1 MKFLEEK
8 EIITP
13 PSGSVELTE
22 KLVPICELEDD
33 QLHPDGHYAF
43 TRAVVDVSSLKKKL
57 NDMPQELWEVSK
69 YSIEYIAISSY

>member
-1 MKFLEEK
+1 M
-8 EIITP
+8 
-13 PSGSVELTE
+13 GHCQRELTE
-22 KLVPICELEDD
+22 KLVPICELEDG

-69 YSIEYIAISSY
+69 YSIEYIAISSYCSVCMYEWHH